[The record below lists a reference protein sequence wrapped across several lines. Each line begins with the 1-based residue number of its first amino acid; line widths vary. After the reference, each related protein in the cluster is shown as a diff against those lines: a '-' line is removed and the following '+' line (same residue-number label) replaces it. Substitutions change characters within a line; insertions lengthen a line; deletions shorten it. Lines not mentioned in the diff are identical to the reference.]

1 LAATLGDFFQSALF
15 GRNEP
20 SHVAAQ
26 EQCIGESAD
35 ESEGRLP
42 LDDVT
47 HQRRIPGPFE
57 LVNVPESLERA
68 VNHFIDEADRA
79 VELGYASD
87 EALPDAEVTAFEG
100 DKIAALEDSLRSA
113 RFNDAF
119 GRKRGGF
126 RMDTDIASKIEA

>member
-1 LAATLGDFFQSALF
+1 MAAPFGDLFQSALF

-26 EQCIGESAD
+26 EERIGEPAD
-35 ESEGRLP
+35 QSEGRLP

-68 VNHFIDEADRA
+68 VNHFIDEA
-79 VELGYASD
+79 VGTLELGYAGD
-87 EALPDAEVTAFEG
+87 EALPYAEVTAFEG
-100 DKIAALEDSLRSA
+100 DKIAALEQSLRSA
-113 RFNDAF
+113 RLNDALGRECRRF
-119 GRKRGGF
+119 GMG
-126 RMDTDIASKIEA
+126 TDVAGKIET